1 MNNYEEI
8 IAYLFS
14 RLPMYQR
21 IGAAAYKADLK
32 NTLALCQ
39 LLGNPEKFLQ
49 TIHVGGT
56 NGKGST
62 SHMLASVFQ
71 ECGYKTGLFT
81 SPHLKDFRERIR
93 INGQMIEKEWIV
105 DFVRQWKNNFEK
117 IGLSFFEM
125 TVGMAFEYF
134 REQQVDIAVIEV
146 GMGGRLDSTNVI
158 TPMISVITNISRDH
172 MKFLGNTLAEI
183 AFEKAGIIKPGVP
196 VVIGETHP
204 DSAPVFISKAAEMQA
219 PITFADQLWNVT
231 EENDEI
237 LIAFENQPWM
247 ILKDFPLKG
256 SYQHRNL
263 RTVCEALRVFVQTQP
278 GFIIPEEKILK
289 GLRNVVKNTGL
300 QGRWQVLNHSPLTI
314 CDVGHNEDGIRQVL
328 LNLRKQKF
336 RHLHFVF
343 GMVNDKDTET
353 MLSLLPTDATYYFC
367 KPDIPRGL
375 PVDELAEAARRF
387 QLKGSTY
394 PSVAAAYQA
403 ACQAAAPE
411 DLIMIGGS
419 TFVVAE
425 VL

>member
-105 DFVRQWKNNFEK
+105 DFVHQWKNNFEK